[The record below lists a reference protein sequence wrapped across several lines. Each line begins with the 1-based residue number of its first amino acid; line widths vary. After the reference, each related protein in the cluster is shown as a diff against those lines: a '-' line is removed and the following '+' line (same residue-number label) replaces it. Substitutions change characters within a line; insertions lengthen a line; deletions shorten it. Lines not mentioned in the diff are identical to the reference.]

1 MLWVLFL
8 LVAWGAAIVSCTRL
22 CLAAVAAAQPM
33 DPDPAAD
40 GKGLSLYE
48 AAFLSGGPR
57 RVGDLAL
64 VTMCRER
71 RLLLAHTGWVT
82 VVDPEGRDELERS
95 VITAI
100 GPEGQ
105 ALVRPVRAAFATA
118 APVRALG
125 DRLVAAGL
133 AVPASA
139 RTNVAVAVRQVR
151 AACALVLAMAVA
163 ALLLVPP
170 AAGRGPVASWF
181 MLPLLLTVSCLLIA
195 RVEAHPYSRWASP
208 PVSSC
213 WAGST
218 CLRGGRSPSVPAVAR
233 TAVPT
238 TPMCSPRSRCT
249 APSRSPTGAARGAED
264 ALGSLTPTPR
274 PGALHGHP
282 PRQISLSSRD
292 ARRDG
297 Q

>member
-8 LVAWGAAIVSCTRL
+8 LVAWGAAVTSCARL
-22 CLAAVAAAQPM
+22 CMAAVAAAQPM
-33 DPDPAAD
+33 DAAPRAE

-64 VTMCRER
+64 VTMYRER
-71 RLLLAHTGWVT
+71 RLLIAHTGWVT
-82 VVDPEGRDELERS
+82 VVDPDGRDALERA
-95 VITAI
+95 VISAI

-105 ALVRPVRAAFATA
+105 AQVRPVRAALTTA

-139 RTNVAVAVRQVR
+139 RTNVAVAVRHVR
-151 AACALVLAMAVA
+151 AACALVLVTAAA

-170 AAGRGPVASWF
+170 AAGRGPVAAWF
-181 MLPLLLTVSCLLIA
+181 VLPLLLTASCLLIA

-208 PVSSC
+208 V
-213 WAGST
+213 GQR
-218 CLRGGRSPSVPAVAR
+218 LLGRIDV
-233 TAVPT
+233 
-238 TPMCSPRSRCT
+238 
-249 APSRSPTGAARGAED
+249 
-264 ALGSLTPTPR
+264 
-274 PGALHGHP
+274 P
-282 PRQISLSSRD
+282 PRRTLAQRSGGD
-292 ARRDG
+292 AGGGADDG
-297 Q
+297 HLLTALAVHGTSALPDPALRAALKTHWGH

>member
-8 LVAWGAAIVSCTRL
+8 LVAWGAAVVSCTRL
-22 CLAAVAAAQPM
+22 CLAAVAAAQPLA
-33 DPDPAAD
+33 PDPAAD
-40 GKGLSLYE
+40 AKGLSLYE

-57 RVGDLAL
+57 RVGDLVL
-64 VTMCRER
+64 VTMYRER

-82 VVDPEGRDELERS
+82 VVVPDGRDELERS

-105 ALVRPVRAAFATA
+105 SPVRPVRAALATA

-139 RTNVAVAVRQVR
+139 RTNVAVAVRHVR
-151 AACALVLAMAVA
+151 AACVLVLATAAA

-208 PVSSC
+208 
-213 WAGST
+213 AGQ
-218 CLRGGRSPSVPAVAR
+218 LLLGRIDV
-233 TAVPT
+233 
-238 TPMCSPRSRCT
+238 
-249 APSRSPTGAARGAED
+249 
-264 ALGSLTPTPR
+264 
-274 PGALHGHP
+274 P
-282 PRQISLSSRD
+282 PRRTLAQRSGSGPGG
-292 ARRDG
+292 DG
-297 Q
+297 DDGEVLTALAVHGTAALPDRALRAALKGHWGH